1 MSLLKGIYD
10 KIAQFVFDDQIVS
23 PYTPTLSDYMEIA
36 EPTSIYV
43 DGGEA
48 YFASKKYMSVSDFIT
63 EIGGGDGGASNHVM
77 GMTFNN
83 HFTNAFFN
91 SGAYSIFQWKMTATT
106 LGTAYPIVTND
117 KIPTTDGYKYGL
129 VIPYNCV
136 IRNLAVTTSV
146 SNSGTTVTLPVTF
159 TIYKTPVDSQTSS
172 ATTQSLTIPSTATV
186 QGIHYT
192 NGAEVEL
199 TAGDSIFLYV
209 NSTLANLFTP
219 KIGSLTFQIY
229 VPAP

>member
-10 KIAQFVFDDQIVS
+10 KIAQFVFEDQIVS
-23 PYTPTLSDYMEIA
+23 PYTPTLNDYIEID

-43 DGGEA
+43 QNGEA
-48 YFASKKYMSVSDFIT
+48 YFASKKYMSVADFIT
-63 EIGGGDGGASNHVM
+63 AIGGGDGGASNHIM
-77 GMTFNN
+77 GMTFGEHLSNN
-83 HFTNAFFN
+83 FFN
-91 SGAYSIFQWKMTATT
+91 TGAYSIFQWKMTATT
-106 LGTAYPIVTND
+106 LAEAYPSTTND
-117 KIPTTDGYKYGL
+117 KIPTQDGYKFGL

-136 IRNLAVTTSV
+136 LRNLAVTTSEPT
-146 SNSGTTVTLPVTF
+146 SGTTVSVPVTF

-172 ATTQSLTIPSTATV
+172 ATTQSVTIPATANT
-186 QGIHYT
+186 QGVYYT

-199 TAGDSIFLYV
+199 VAGDSIFLYI
-209 NSTLANLFTP
+209 NSTLTSVFTP